1 MVARALALLILI
13 SWSKATRRPEFR
25 KPTKFCFTCYVKLL
39 RLGWRNGSR
48 LAACHADVPRRQVR
62 IASPDLSGMRRDCV
76 AHPPSLRPR
85 RGKQGD
91 GYRLLGIF

>member
-1 MVARALALLILI
+1 MVARALTLLILI

-48 LAACHADVPRRQVR
+48 LAACHAEVPRRRVR
-62 IASPDLSGMRRDCV
+62 RTTPGVSGTRRDCV
-76 AHPPSLRPR
+76 AHPPSPRLR
-85 RGKQGD
+85 RGKQSD
-91 GYRLLGIF
+91 GYKLLGIF